1 MELDILKELNAEQ
14 REAVTTTEGYVRVI
28 AGAGSGKTKAL
39 TSRYVFIVKELGIST
54 ANILCVTF
62 TNKAAR
68 EMKKRIRTM
77 IGDNDTALICTFH
90 GFCRQLLREDIH
102 TLHYPNNFIVM
113 DNEDVSSIL
122 KIVYEQANIS
132 SRQYIYNQAKD
143 MIAKRKSTNEHIKYL
158 LQMDSKE
165 IKDKF
170 LNSQKV
176 EDKIFFGY
184 LYQQRKT
191 FNLDFTDLITFAL
204 YILENFKEKR
214 EKWQQRMQYVMVD
227 EFQDVSLSQYR
238 IATILSDYHKN
249 LFVVGDPDQ
258 TIYSWRGARIEFI
271 LNFDKVFSN
280 TKTIFMNTN
289 YRSTEN
295 ILKVS
300 NSLIDKNE
308 NRIKKELNAVKK
320 SKIPVIYNHSK
331 NVFDEA
337 RWISEQIKE
346 IKSNGND
353 YDNICILYRA
363 HYVSRSLEEAFVK
376 EKIPYA
382 IYSGIAF
389 YERKEI
395 KDVLSYLRMVV
406 FEDDLSFV
414 RTINEPKRNF
424 GKKRMEII
432 QNYAEKNNCSLFNA
446 LKVNITEKLIEN
458 SKANEFV
465 ELIERYQKIYKEM
478 SITDLLIEVLNE
490 SGYEAMLRQGGEEE
504 RLDNIAELKNSIALY
519 ENSAGEETN
528 IEDYLQEIALYTN
541 TDLKEDDDEKV
552 KMMTI
557 HSAKGLEFPY
567 VFITGMNE
575 GIFPSQ
581 RANTKEK
588 LEEER
593 RLAYVGYTRAEN
605 ALFLSDSEGF
615 NYDGTFRYPSRFIFN
630 INKKYLNY
638 NAKLDK
644 NLVDSAEDYINTS
657 ESKFIAKSKIVFAVG
672 DRISHGIF
680 GAGIIEK
687 VNLDEAAYII
697 KFDKSKTSR
706 SISFSAKL
714 SKEANLEKKNINL
727 EKLKAETEAEAKRI
741 EEEKLK
747 AEAEGK
753 KIEEE
758 KLKAEVEAI
767 RIEEEKLRI
776 EAETKKIEEEK
787 RKLEIE
793 ARKIEEEKLKID
805 AEEKML
811 EELKLKRDAEIQEKK
826 KRIIKEIEEQ
836 ERIIIQNKFKF
847 FGKGLRIKKS
857 AREKIDTLKNELN
870 RLNN

>member
-1 MELDILKELNAEQ
+1 MESNILKELNAEQ
-14 REAVTTTEGYVRVI
+14 REAVTSTEGYVRVI

-39 TSRYVFIVKELGIST
+39 TSRYVYIVKELGIST

-68 EMKKRIRTM
+68 EMKKRIRAM

-102 TLHYPNNFIVM
+102 TVHYPNNFIVM
-113 DNEDVSSIL
+113 DGEDTSSIL
-122 KIVYEQANIS
+122 KIVYEQANIT
-132 SRQYIYNQAKD
+132 SRQYTHKQAKD
-143 MIAKRKSTNEHIKYL
+143 MINYRKSMMEHIKYM

-191 FNLDFTDLITFAL
+191 FNLDFIDLITFAL
-204 YILENFKEKR
+204 YILENFEEKKK
-214 EKWQQRMQYVMVD
+214 KWQQRMQYVMVD
-227 EFQDVSLSQYR
+227 EFQDVSSSQYQ
-238 IATILSDYHKN
+238 IATILSNYHKN

-280 TKTIFMNTN
+280 VKTIVMNTN

-320 SKIPVIYNHSK
+320 SKIPAIYNHSK

-337 RWISEQIKE
+337 RWISEKIKE
-346 IKSNGND
+346 IKSKGNGYED
-353 YDNICILYRA
+353 ICILYRA
-363 HYVSRSLEEAFVK
+363 HYVSRSLEEIFMK
-376 EKIPYA
+376 EKIPYV
-382 IYSGIAF
+382 IYSGVAF

-406 FEDDLSFV
+406 FEDDLSFF

-432 QNYAEKNNCSLFNA
+432 QGYAEKNNCSLYNA
-446 LKVNITEKLIEN
+446 LKLNISEKLIVN
-458 SKANEFV
+458 SKASEFI
-465 ELIERYQKIYKEM
+465 ELIERYQKIYNEM
-478 SITDLLIEVLNE
+478 SISDLLSEILNK
-490 SGYEAMLRQGGEEE
+490 SGYEAMLRQSGEED
-504 RLDNIAELKNSIALY
+504 RLDNIAELKNSISLY
-519 ENSAGEETN
+519 ENGAGEETN

-567 VFITGMNE
+567 VFISGMNE

-581 RANTKEK
+581 KANTKEK

-593 RLAYVGYTRAEN
+593 RLAYVAYTRAEN
-605 ALFLSDSEGF
+605 ALFLSESEGF
-615 NYDGTFRYPSRFIFN
+615 NYDGNFRYPSRFIFN
-630 INKKYLNY
+630 INKKYLHY
-638 NAKLDK
+638 NVKLDK
-644 NLVDSAEDYINTS
+644 NLIDSAEDYINIS
-657 ESKFIAKSKIVFAVG
+657 ESKFNMNNKVSFIVG
-672 DRISHGIF
+672 DRISHNIF
-680 GAGIIEK
+680 GTGKIEE
-687 VNLDEAAYII
+687 VNGEDATYIV

-714 SKEANLEKKNINL
+714 SKETNSEKNNIDLEGEKEKL
-727 EKLKAETEAEAKRI
+727 KQGMEAPKTEKLKAETQAKRIEEDKLKSEVESKIIDVEKLKVEIEAKRI

-747 AEAEGK
+747 
-753 KIEEE
+753 
-758 KLKAEVEAI
+758 
-767 RIEEEKLRI
+767 
-776 EAETKKIEEEK
+776 
-787 RKLEIE
+787 
-793 ARKIEEEKLKID
+793 
-805 AEEKML
+805 
-811 EELKLKRDAEIQEKK
+811 
-826 KRIIKEIEEQ
+826 
-836 ERIIIQNKFKF
+836 
-847 FGKGLRIKKS
+847 
-857 AREKIDTLKNELN
+857 
-870 RLNN
+870 